1 MVKVRIDPIDRD
13 VKLLIDEFLS
23 PAGRSKQFA
32 LAAKELL
39 TEADETNK
47 RVLGRI
53 PKSQTYV
60 DGVEGAALASV
71 KPNGGVI
78 VREYELVID
87 VLLYVSEQLRA
98 ISPVGHGPDK
108 RPGHPGFYRASH
120 VLFADGKEVNFN
132 GPMTVGQIL
141 PASEYVFLSD
151 APYARR
157 VEKRSTPYE
166 FTAAKASKRFGRI
179 ARVAFGWK
187 APISGGFARGKRAD
201 RSTSRV
207 PAIIVTI
214 GR

>member
-1 MVKVRIDPIDRD
+1 MAKTRVESVDRD

-60 DGVEGAALASV
+60 DGVQGAALVAV
-71 KPNGGVI
+71 KPKGGVI
-78 VREYELVID
+78 VREYELVND
-87 VLLYVSEQLRA
+87 VLIYIWEQLRA
-98 ISPVGHGPDK
+98 VSPLGRGPDR
-108 RPGHPGFYRASH
+108 RPGHPGFYRSSH

-132 GPMTVGQIL
+132 GPMAVGQI
-141 PASEYVFLSD
+141 PGASEYVVLSV

-166 FTAAKASKRFGRI
+166 FTAAKASKRFGNI
-179 ARVAFGWK
+179 ARVSFGWK
-187 APISGGFARGKRAD
+187 SPIAGGFATGKRGD
-201 RSTSRV
+201 RSAGRV